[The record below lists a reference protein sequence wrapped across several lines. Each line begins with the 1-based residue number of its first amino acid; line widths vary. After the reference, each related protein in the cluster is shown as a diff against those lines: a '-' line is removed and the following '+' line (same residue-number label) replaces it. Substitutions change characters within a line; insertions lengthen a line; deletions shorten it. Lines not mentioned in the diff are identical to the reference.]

1 MKKMIAI
8 ALLGAGLSTPLLA
21 DMAADIDVEQPFARD
36 VPPGQPNSAAFM
48 ILHNEAD
55 TKARI
60 ISAESSASDV
70 VELHTHTHDN
80 GVMRMRQI
88 DAIEVPAN
96 DQQMLQPGGLH
107 IMLIGLK
114 PNWNQSKL
122 VDLKLN
128 FEDGSSKNLTIPV
141 MRPMSHGHGH

>member
-1 MKKMIAI
+1 MKKALS
-8 ALLGAGLSTPLLA
+8 ALLMSMALSTPALA

-48 ILHNEAD
+48 ILHNDAD
-55 TKARI
+55 TNARI
-60 ISAESSASDV
+60 ISAESSASNV

-88 DAIEVPAN
+88 DKIEVPAN
-96 DQQMLQPGGLH
+96 GQQMLQPGGLH

-128 FEDGSSKNLTIPV
+128 FEDGSTKELTIPV
-141 MRPMSHGHGH
+141 VRPMAHGH